1 MLLTY
6 FLFLLVFPLTHA
18 YNATLYSL
26 AYLQGERMSFINTFC
41 MNIPKEFLHY
51 HGGVSSLAMPHG
63 DCVALY
69 DHENCGGLH
78 MLLRPGVPW
87 HDDLSEIAFENVA
100 RSLGPCDGIYVC
112 PAERV
117 EIERG
122 THCVGTVIS
131 IALIICAITSTVNA
145 IMFMVS
151 WQERKEAQK
160 CLLLNTPL
168 PMLPARLENDY
179 ETTFMDEP
187 RMDRS

>member
-1 MLLTY
+1 ELFKDAMLLTY

-78 MLLRPGVPW
+78 MLLRPDLHSSHHLRNHVYSQCYYVHGVMAG
-87 HDDLSEIAFENVA
+87 EE
-100 RSLGPCDGIYVC
+100 RS
-112 PAERV
+112 AEMSSSQYSSSYASCQ
-117 EIERG
+117 
-122 THCVGTVIS
+122 T
-131 IALIICAITSTVNA
+131 
-145 IMFMVS
+145 
-151 WQERKEAQK
+151 
-160 CLLLNTPL
+160 
-168 PMLPARLENDY
+168 
-179 ETTFMDEP
+179 
-187 RMDRS
+187 